1 MKVMFTQILKKV
13 ICLTQELVNDNDD
26 EEEEEEEDVAA
37 DTPTTKRMRARRVE
51 VDSLNIFILKNLK
64 TT

>member
-13 ICLTQELVNDNDD
+13 ICLSQELVNDSDD
-26 EEEEEEEDVAA
+26 EEEEDVAA
-37 DTPTTKRMRARRVE
+37 DTPITKRMRARRVE